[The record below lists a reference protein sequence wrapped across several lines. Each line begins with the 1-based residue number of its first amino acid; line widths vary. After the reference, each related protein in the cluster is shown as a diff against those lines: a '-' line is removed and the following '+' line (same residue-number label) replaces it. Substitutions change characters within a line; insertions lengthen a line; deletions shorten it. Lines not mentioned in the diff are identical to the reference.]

1 VNPEASFTRLAD
13 ILAVLRGETGCPW
26 DRKQDHHSLKHFLLE
41 EAYEVLEAI
50 DEEDSEHLC
59 EELGDLLML
68 LLFHARIAQ
77 EAGHFDIH
85 DVCRG
90 ITEKMIR
97 RHPHVFASSPE
108 LQAEEVA
115 RQWEQIKVQEK
126 NRPARAST
134 LDGIPRNIP
143 ALNRAQKTVQRA
155 AQAGF
160 AWPDADSALAK
171 VREELGEVE
180 EAMASG
186 PKGQV
191 EQEIGDLLFAVVG
204 LARTM
209 GLDAE
214 SALRGTTARFTE
226 RFRRLEARL
235 DSGLADA
242 TPDEMIRIWREV
254 ATES

>member
-115 RQWEQIKVQEK
+115 RQWEQIKLQEK

>member
-1 VNPEASFTRLAD
+1 MNPDASFQGLVD
-13 ILAVLRGETGCPW
+13 LLAVLRGETGCPW

-97 RHPHVFASSPE
+97 RHPHVFASAPE
-108 LQAEEVA
+108 LHAEDVA
-115 RQWEQIKVQEK
+115 RQWEQIKLQEK
-126 NRPARAST
+126 NRPARTSA

-160 AWPDADSALAK
+160 AWPDAEGALAK
-171 VREELGEVE
+171 VHEELGEVE
-180 EAMASG
+180 EVVESG
-186 PKGQV
+186 SEGRL
-191 EQEIGDLLFAVVG
+191 EQEIGDLLFAVIG
-204 LARTM
+204 LARTV
-209 GLDAE
+209 GVDAE

-226 RFRRLEARL
+226 RFCRLEARL
-235 DSGLADA
+235 DPGLAEA
-242 TPDEMIRIWREV
+242 TSDEMIRIWREV
-254 ATES
+254 ATEG